1 MDISSSFIP
10 GYGGGAGGLPPAA
23 ASSLSS
29 IGLPPLGLSGATA
42 AGGGSGAETTHT
54 LRVLMATKERELREV
69 SEYRG
74 AMLEAAL
81 AEKVRASITR
91 AC

>member
-1 MDISSSFIP
+1 MDDSAYLPAYAS
-10 GYGGGAGGLPPAA
+10 GAGGTLPLPAVAGNSLNLSAIGHSQPAA
-23 ASSLSS
+23 A
-29 IGLPPLGLSGATA
+29 
-42 AGGGSGAETTHT
+42 THDT

-81 AEKVRASITR
+81 AEKVR
-91 AC
+91 